1 LLNLQGFYARTA
13 AAGPGGEGAAYRL
26 AADFQADRYG
36 LTAYTL
42 GVAPDAVADLGFITR
57 EDLRRYETFG
67 RVTPRP
73 QVLGLRKIDVFL
85 DVNLIT
91 GWNGGFQEWNSGPG
105 FSFEWQ
111 SGESLAL
118 FGFTG
123 KLRLDEAFD
132 MSDSIPVDPGDYDNQ
147 IVGWFGNTA
156 PQRPVALSSSGS
168 ILRSFGGTVTSAQ
181 ASFVVT
187 PGRHIRVQL
196 GGTRSWVSLPN
207 GSLVA
212 DLVTARVILAFSTR
226 ATLFLLTQ
234 YHSLDRSVSA
244 NVRFNLIHRP
254 GSDLFLVFNE
264 LRGSDNSLWDFD
276 RRAAVLKLTYLTR
289 L

>member
-1 LLNLQGFYARTA
+1 
-13 AAGPGGEGAAYRL
+13 
-26 AADFQADRYG
+26 
-36 LTAYTL
+36 
-42 GVAPDAVADLGFITR
+42 
-57 EDLRRYETFG
+57 
-67 RVTPRP
+67 
-73 QVLGLRKIDVFL
+73 
-85 DVNLIT
+85 
-91 GWNGGFQEWNSGPG
+91 
-105 FSFEWQ
+105 
-111 SGESLAL
+111 
-118 FGFTG
+118 
-123 KLRLDEAFD
+123 
-132 MSDSIPVDPGDYDNQ
+132 
-147 IVGWFGNTA
+147 
-156 PQRPVALSSSGS
+156 
-168 ILRSFGGTVTSAQ
+168 
-181 ASFVVT
+181 
-187 PGRHIRVQL
+187 
-196 GGTRSWVSLPN
+196 VSLPN